1 MALDLTGKDGFTTPF
16 GSSLYGPPPYEY
28 RRAQQSFITYESAN
42 PDAVRSMLPPGVE
55 PDDEI
60 PVCHAMVCWYPW
72 TTFGPY
78 HESWICV
85 RVKVDG
91 VRYWYM
97 PVIFTDNE
105 APLAAGR
112 EIWGYPKKL
121 ATMNW
126 DWGGAA
132 DGGLLGEQLVF
143 TVDRPASQR
152 IMTYTFAPDR
162 VADPS
167 ELEVLPFLSLRYIPP
182 SEIGR
187 PPAASELVALDVKS
201 SLYTAA
207 DGRYELYSGRGSV
220 TFPARSTTDP
230 WHFFE
235 AGKIISTVWANL
247 DFSLPL
253 GVVVRDYVAEN
264 ITKK

>member
-1 MALDLTGKDGFTTPF
+1 MSLDLTGKDGFTTPF
-16 GSSLYGPPPYEY
+16 GGSLYGSPPYEY
-28 RRAQQSFITYESAN
+28 RRAQQSFITFEAAN
-42 PDAVRSMLPPGVE
+42 PDAVRSMLPLGVE
-55 PDDEI
+55 PDEEI

-78 HESWICV
+78 HEAWICV

-121 ATMNW
+121 ATLDW

-132 DGGLLGEQLVF
+132 VGGLLGEQLVF

-187 PPAASELVALDVKS
+187 RPAASELVALDVKS
-201 SLYTAA
+201 SLYLAA
-207 DGRYELYSGRGSV
+207 DGRHELYSGRGSV
-220 TFPARSTTDP
+220 TFPSRSTTDP
-230 WHFFE
+230 WHLFE
-235 AGKIISTVWANL
+235 AGRIISAVWANV

-253 GVVVRDYVAEN
+253 GVVVKDYVAEGLF
-264 ITKK
+264 

>member
-1 MALDLTGKDGFTTPF
+1 MALDLTGPNGFTMPF
-16 GSSLYGPPPYEY
+16 GASLYGPPPYEY
-28 RRAQQSFITYESAN
+28 RKAQQSWITYEAAD
-42 PDAVRSMLPPGVE
+42 PDAVRSMLPPGV
-55 PDDEI
+55 DADADI

-78 HESWICV
+78 HEAWICV

-91 VRYWYM
+91 VAYWYM

-121 ATMNW
+121 ATMKW

-132 DGGLLGEQLVF
+132 DGGTFNEQLIF
-143 TVDRPASQR
+143 TVDRPSSQR
-152 IMTYTFAPDR
+152 IMTYTFAPER

-167 ELEVLPFLSLRYIPP
+167 ELTILPFLSLRHIPA
-182 SEIGR
+182 SEAGR
-187 PPAASELVALDVKS
+187 RPAASELVALEVAS

-207 DGRYELYSGRGSV
+207 DGRPELYAGRGSV
-220 TFPARSTTDP
+220 TFPSRSTTDP
-230 WHFFE
+230 WHVF
-235 AGKIISTVWANL
+235 APDKILSTVWANV
-247 DFSLPL
+247 DFALPL
-253 GVVVRDYVAEN
+253 GFVVKDYLAEGVA
-264 ITKK
+264 